1 MDKQSFLWCNPQM
14 EILFRLGKYLKAVY
28 SLMLSTAA
36 NSLWETS
43 NPDISGYINMIHS
56 TIKKEIMENWL
67 FSIENTE
74 NLENICH
81 VINLQLK

>member
-1 MDKQSFLWCNPQM
+1 M

-74 NLENICH
+74 NLENICQ

>member
-74 NLENICH
+74 NLENICQ

>member
-1 MDKQSFLWCNPQM
+1 
-14 EILFRLGKYLKAVY
+14 
-28 SLMLSTAA
+28 
-36 NSLWETS
+36 
-43 NPDISGYINMIHS
+43 MIHS